1 MTHEILTMRGKR
13 NTNYGLNGTVDLNA
27 SGYANASLSFFKT
40 GEDQQEFVFAKR
52 DGGTVSFDG
61 LADSIVYLPTFYKNG
76 QKKEIGRPFYIDYD
90 NKIVWLAPHLS
101 DIGTLILRRKY
112 PLFAVSSLL
121 L

>member
-76 QKKEIGRPFYIDYD
+76 QKRKSADHFISTTTIKQFGWRPTYPTL
-90 NKIVWLAPHLS
+90 VHL
-101 DIGTLILRRKY
+101 
-112 PLFAVSSLL
+112 F
-121 L
+121 